1 MLREATHVTGG
12 GHIEI
17 IGEVVLTGSSLATSK
32 DVHMLAIQVVLLYRS
47 IS

>member
-17 IGEVVLTGSSLATSK
+17 RRSGFDWKQFNYIQRRAYVGHPGCTVV
-32 DVHMLAIQVVLLYRS
+32 
-47 IS
+47 